1 MVPLIVTTQTWP
13 DGQVFVPGAEAQ
25 LTVPQAAVWTDHAPS
40 APQVACVRPV
50 LGQLL
55 TEQGIVLGMQLS

>member
-1 MVPLIVTTQTWP
+1 VRVPA
-13 DGQVFVPGAEAQ
+13 GEAQ
-25 LTVPQAAVWTDHAPS
+25 LTAPQAAVWTDHALS

-55 TEQGIVLGMQLS
+55 LEQGIVLGMQLS